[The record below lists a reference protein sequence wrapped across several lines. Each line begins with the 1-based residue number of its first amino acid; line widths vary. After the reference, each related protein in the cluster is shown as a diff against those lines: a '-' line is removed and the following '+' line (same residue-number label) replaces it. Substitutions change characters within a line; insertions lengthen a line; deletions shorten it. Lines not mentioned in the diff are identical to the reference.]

1 MFGKFKIEPTSIIMK
16 TLVYYTL
23 GCSRGYIDMIELSIQ
38 SLRKVYTGHIGVICD
53 KSMID
58 DCQQRMPD
66 VLFWSVPDST
76 TGPIAS
82 MNKLRIFDFIDV
94 NEYAKVLYLDTDI
107 LVVNSIESYFE
118 RIHEKSMLYAYTEN
132 TDQKNHKHLYWSLQ
146 NYSEEDYAFFRKEN
160 ILPFNAGTFGF
171 VSTQEMKENF
181 QNVRDM
187 IATHT
192 GPYFYEQSFLNVY
205 FNTRNK
211 TLRHVFT
218 PDNYIFC
225 PQTGKVY
232 KNAILLHFADASQTA
247 ARKCQRMGNY
257 LNLRVFPTRIDM
269 LSVVPKHG
277 VYAEIGVFKAVFSD
291 GLCKE
296 LQPRELVLID
306 LFSGWADSGD
316 QDGNNMEIINIGQVY
331 NRLLNVSQQF
341 PALHVRKGDSSSILH
356 SFPDNT
362 FDMIYIDGDH
372 SYEGVKKDLLASYL
386 KIKPGGW
393 IMGHDF
399 GINPQ
404 KAKHYYEFGVE
415 KAVVEFCGNFQ
426 QEVSVLGMD
435 GCISFGIQVNKN

>member
-1 MFGKFKIEPTSIIMK
+1 MK
-16 TLVYYTL
+16 TLIYYTL
-23 GCSRGYIDMIELSIQ
+23 GCSRGYIEMLEISIQ
-38 SLRKVYTGHIGVICD
+38 SLRKVYTGDIGVVCD
-53 KSMID
+53 ESMID
-58 DCQQRMPD
+58 ECRQRMPD

-76 TGPIAS
+76 TGTIAS

-107 LVVNSIESYFE
+107 LVVNSIDTYFE
-118 RIHEKSMLYAYTEN
+118 KIDEEGMLYVYTEN
-132 TDQKNHKHLYWSLQ
+132 TNQQSHTHLYWSLQ
-146 NYSEEDYAFFRKEN
+146 TYTEREYSFFRQEK
-160 ILPFNAGTFGF
+160 ILVFNAGTFGF
-171 VSTQEMKENF
+171 VSTQEMKDSF
-181 QNVRDM
+181 QSVRDM

-232 KNAILLHFADASQTA
+232 KDAILLHFADASQTA
-247 ARKCQRMGNY
+247 TRKCQRMGNY

-277 VYAEIGVFKAVFSD
+277 IYAEIGVFKAVFSD
-291 GLCKE
+291 VLCKE

-331 NRLLNVSQQF
+331 NRLLNVSRQF
-341 PALHVRKGDSSSILH
+341 PSLQVKKGDSSSILH

-404 KAKHYYEFGVE
+404 KAKHYYEVGVE
-415 KAVVEFCGNFQ
+415 KAVIEFCAKFQ
-426 QEVSVLGMD
+426 QEVSMLGMD
-435 GCISFGIQVNKN
+435 GCISFGIQVKKN